1 MNSYM
6 IRLIKEVT
14 VMLSCKI
21 KYCLTLIV
29 IISFSVKYSYAQS
42 YLEREDLWVRTKL
55 SEMTL
60 DQKIGQIFMIRTYSK
75 GNIIEEQ
82 IISDYIKKYHIGGLC
97 FFQGSPEEQ
106 VNLIN
111 KYQQLSTIPLFMGID
126 GEWGLGMRFPK
137 QTISFPKQLML
148 GAIQDNKLIYEMGR
162 DIAKQCKRAGI
173 NINFAPSVDINNNPS
188 NPVIYD
194 RSFGEI
200 PQNVTAKGYMFMKAM
215 EDEGIMSCVKH
226 FPGHGDTDID
236 SHDEL
241 PVLNHTLERLEQT
254 EFYPFRRLAS
264 QGAGALMIGHL
275 HVPSLDDRPNRPTT
289 LSDKVIKNILRDNMG
304 YSGLLITDAM
314 DMKGITK
321 YFPNGIAEAEAFMAG
336 NDVILLPENLPKAIN
351 AIKEYVAA
359 GKITES
365 RLNESIER
373 ILRAKYKIGL
383 NITPQHNSS
392 GLSSY
397 LNRNQTI
404 AIKQKLTEAAITVI
418 SDQNNLI
425 PIKKIDSIHIG
436 TLSVNVIHKSRFQKR
451 VDSYLDAR
459 HYQLMPNQLAHQYQQ
474 LISTMSQF
482 DVAIIGIHTS
492 GKQNDFSREI
502 PDSLIKFIREL
513 EGKTKVIVML
523 FGSPYLLNRINF
535 AQHVILCYDNDTIT
549 QDVAA
554 QSLFGVNEISGK
566 LPVGINDKWIAG
578 YGIYKGTL
586 GRLGYSKPEMVGLSS
601 DTLYKI
607 DSIMAEMIKL
617 HASPGGQILIAKDG
631 KIVFQKS
638 YGKLSQDGNQVTDNT
653 IYDIASITK
662 VLGTT
667 ISAMKLVDEHKLNI
681 HNPIRNYIAGI
692 DKTDKAL
699 LIVQDIMAHHARLFP
714 WIGFYQKT
722 TLPQKSFG
730 YNPRY
735 YSGILQESYNI
746 PVAKGMFMRSD
757 YKDSIYQMIW
767 NSTLREKNNYKYS
780 DLGFYIM
787 QKVVEGQSGKT
798 LDEFSFQNF
807 YKPLGLRFT
816 GFRPLL
822 KHSISNIAPSEIDNY
837 FRLQTL
843 QGNVHDMGAAM
854 MGGISGH
861 AGLFSN
867 AGDMAVLM
875 QMLLNKG
882 SYGGIQYIKPETVD
896 IFTTRHPKSSRRGIG
911 FDMKEMDEGK
921 QKSMSSL
928 ASSSTFGHTGFTG
941 TAAWADPIHKIV
953 YIFCANRTYPGK
965 NNQTFNNKEYRIKVQ
980 ALIYKAMNGYDAN
993 YYL

>member
-1 MNSYM
+1 VKLSDRMKCYLM
-6 IRLIKEVT
+6 LI
-14 VMLSCKI
+14 L
-21 KYCLTLIV
+21 
-29 IISFSVKYSYAQS
+29 IISFSDKYSYAQS
-42 YLEREDLWVRTKL
+42 YLEREDLWVRAKL

-75 GNIIEEQ
+75 GNAVEEQ
-82 IISDYIKKYHIGGLC
+82 IISDYIRNYHVGGLC

-111 KYQQLSTIPLFMGID
+111 KYQQLSSTPLFMGID

-137 QTISFPKQLML
+137 ETISFPKQLML

-173 NINFAPSVDINNNPS
+173 NINFAPSVDINNNPA

-215 EDEGIMSCVKH
+215 EDEGIMACVKH
-226 FPGHGDTDID
+226 FPGHGDTDKD

-241 PVLNHTLERLEQT
+241 PVLNHSMERLEQT

-275 HVPSLDDRPNRPTT
+275 HVPALDDRPNRPTT

-304 YSGLLITDAM
+304 FNGLIITDAM
-314 DMKGITK
+314 DMKGVTK

-336 NDVILLPENLPKAIN
+336 NDVILLPENLPKAIS
-351 AIKEYVAA
+351 AMKVYIAE

-383 NITPQHNSS
+383 NITPQHSS
-392 GLSSY
+392 TGISGY

-404 AIKQKLTEAAITVI
+404 AIKQKLTEAAMTVI
-418 SDQNNLI
+418 SDRDSLI
-425 PIKKIDSIHIG
+425 PIKKIDGVHVG
-436 TLSVNVIHKSRFQKR
+436 TLSVNVIHKSKFQKR
-451 VDSYLDAR
+451 IDNYLDAR
-459 HYQLMPNQLAHQYQQ
+459 HYQLMPNQLAQQYQQ

-492 GKQNDFSREI
+492 GKQHDFSREI
-502 PDSLIKFIREL
+502 PESLIKFIMEL
-513 EGKTKVIVML
+513 ETRTNVIIML
-523 FGSPYLLNRINF
+523 FGSPYLLQKLHF
-535 AQHVILCYDNDTIT
+535 AQHVILCYDNDSIT

-554 QSLFGVNEISGK
+554 QSLFGVNEMSGK

-578 YGIYKGTL
+578 YGINKGTL

-601 DTLYKI
+601 DTLFKI

-617 HASPGGQILIAKDG
+617 NASPGGQILIAKDG

-638 YGKLSQDGNQVTDNT
+638 FGKLSQDGNQVTDNT

-662 VLGTT
+662 ILGTT
-667 ISAMKLVDEHKLNI
+667 ISAMKLVDDHKLNI
-681 HNPIRNYIAGI
+681 LNPIRNYIAGI
-692 DKTDKAL
+692 DSTDKAQ

-735 YSGILQESYNI
+735 YSGILQESYNT

-780 DLGFYIM
+780 DLGFFIM

-798 LDEFSFQNF
+798 LDEFSYQTF

-822 KHSISNIAPSEIDNY
+822 RHSISHIAPSEIDNY

-854 MGGISGH
+854 LGGVAGH
-861 AGLFSN
+861 AGLFST

-882 SYGGIQYIKPETVD
+882 SYGGIRYFKAETVD
-896 IFTTRHPKSSRRGIG
+896 LFTTRHPRSTRRGIG
-911 FDMKEMDEGK
+911 FDMKELDKNK

-928 ASSSTFGHTGFTG
+928 ASASTFGHTGFTG
-941 TAAWADPIHKIV
+941 TAAWADPTHKIV
-953 YIFCANRTYPGK
+953 YIFLANRTYPGK
-965 NNQTFNNKEYRIKVQ
+965 NSQTFNNREYRTKVQ